1 MNLLRWELNQILCK
15 PLASIPAADH
25 QCDKETGELAGDG
38 SKLSL
43 LGIDLGEGLVM
54 SADLL
59 QLFLDTLAKLGAIVP
74 SRYYQYG
81 EVSMQVVQR
90 PFKWDTRGIP

>member
-1 MNLLRWELNQILCK
+1 
-15 PLASIPAADH
+15 
-25 QCDKETGELAGDG
+25 
-38 SKLSL
+38 
-43 LGIDLGEGLVM
+43 M